1 MARKA
6 KPTVM
11 KTKPTKTVGAPAKPA
26 RPEDFEERVR
36 QRAYELWEA
45 SGCPQGFDAEHWL
58 QAEREVSALYARH
71 SAG

>member
-6 KPTVM
+6 NSTVTKAKP
-11 KTKPTKTVGAPAKPA
+11 KQPTGAPAMPS

-45 SGCPQGFDAEHWL
+45 SGCPQGCEAEHWC
-58 QAEREVSALYARH
+58 QAESEVAALYARPA
-71 SAG
+71 AG

>member
-6 KPTVM
+6 NSTVTKAKQKQPTG
-11 KTKPTKTVGAPAKPA
+11 PPAIPS

-45 SGCPQGFDAEHWL
+45 SGCPQGFEAEHWC
-58 QAEREVSALYARH
+58 QAEREVAALYARP

>member
-1 MARKA
+1 M
-6 KPTVM
+6 PS
-11 KTKPTKTVGAPAKPA
+11 

-45 SGCPQGFDAEHWL
+45 SGCPQGFEANHWFQAEH
-58 QAEREVSALYARH
+58 EVSALYAKP